1 MHVQHD
7 VLTLRRC
14 LRVSRYE
21 GDAMT
26 DLRMEHCDAI
36 DSPAEQNASQQ
47 ATMFIEWCA
56 LSGLGV
62 NGWPKGAYE
71 QLVGHLLDAHSDGYR
86 AGLNAAAS
94 EHENIN
100 PASDDERLNGSP
112 GAGAMGAVIEY
123 RDKIRKLATP

>member
-1 MHVQHD
+1 
-7 VLTLRRC
+7 
-14 LRVSRYE
+14 
-21 GDAMT
+21 MT
-26 DLRMEHCDAI
+26 DLRMEDCDAI
-36 DSPAEQNASQQ
+36 DPLAEQNAGQKAS
-47 ATMFIEWCA
+47 AFIEWCA
-56 LSGLGV
+56 LSGFGM

-71 QLVGHLLDAHSDGYR
+71 QLVGHLLNAHSDGYR

-123 RDKIRKLATP
+123 RDKIRKLTKP